1 MGPAAGI
8 FLAAITLDEG
18 NSPINHVADAFAAKS
33 HQSPPLA
40 KKLAK
45 KKEVS

>member
-8 FLAAITLDEG
+8 FLAAIPLDEG
-18 NSPINHVADAFAAKS
+18 HSPINHVADVFAAKS
-33 HQSPPLA
+33 HQSTR
-40 KKLAK
+40 LAK